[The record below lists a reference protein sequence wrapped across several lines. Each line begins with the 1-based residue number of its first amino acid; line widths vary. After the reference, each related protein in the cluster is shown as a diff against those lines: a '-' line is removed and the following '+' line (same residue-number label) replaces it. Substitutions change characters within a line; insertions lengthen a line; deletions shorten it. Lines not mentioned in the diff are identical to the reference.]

1 MRASWAETIM
11 GFAVLAF
18 AALMLTYAL
27 GVSGLRHS
35 SGAYEVS
42 ALWRGGR
49 HSTGR
54 QGDRFRG
61 QGGFG
66 DGCDH

>member
-27 GVSGLRHS
+27 GVSGLHS
-35 SGAYEVS
+35 SGGYSEVR
-42 ALWRGGR
+42 ALARPAAFNR
-49 HSTGR
+49 APR
-54 QGDRFRG
+54 
-61 QGGFG
+61 
-66 DGCDH
+66 